1 MESLSFHDAAGL
13 GAACR
18 DARRRL
24 GLRLDEAALVA
35 GVNYRFA
42 SELENGKPTARL
54 ELALRYAT
62 SLGIRLFYVPP
73 EPARGAE
80 TRAARP

>member
-1 MESLSFHDAAGL
+1 MPLQDAAGL

-24 GLRLDEAALVA
+24 GLRLADAALVA

-54 ELALRYAT
+54 ELALRYAAA
-62 SLGIRLFYVPP
+62 LGVRLFCLLP
-73 EPARGAE
+73 EPPSAADGPRGP
-80 TRAARP
+80 RA